1 VSAMNA
7 RERFN
12 RIMHFQPVDRLPLW
26 SVEAVMEG
34 AIRQWIRDGFFPMGM
49 SLSDVFKLD
58 PKETIRLDTD
68 PLPAYVQRT
77 IDEDDRWRTTVDQYG
92 FRVKTLKEQSVGP
105 EIYYYLSGVVANRQ
119 DWEELKKRY
128 DPADPRRRPRSWG
141 PELIDYYNSAL
152 CPVGLRIDWGPG
164 RGVKN
169 GYAMGLERFL
179 ETVVD
184 DPGLVQE
191 MLDFWADFVI
201 ETARDLVSHCHID
214 YAYLAEDGI
223 GYKTSSLVSPKMYRA
238 LWIPAMRRVT
248 DFLHS
253 HGIDVIGH
261 YSSGSTLPLI
271 PLLLDIG
278 VNLHFPLEVAAGMDA
293 PDLRRRFGRNILLIG
308 NISRQALMDGPLA
321 VEREFNAKVPALV
334 ADGGYIPA
342 VDDAIMPDISFA
354 SYRRY
359 LELVRGFRL

>member
-1 VSAMNA
+1 MNA

-12 RIMHFQPVDRLPLW
+12 RIMHFQPVDRVPLW
-26 SVEAVMEG
+26 GVEAVMEE
-34 AIRQWIRDGFFPMGM
+34 AIRQWICDGLFPIGM
-49 SLSDVFKLD
+49 SLDDVFRLD
-58 PKETIRLDTD
+58 PSETIKLDTD
-68 PLPAYVQRT
+68 PLPAYVQHK
-77 IDEDDRWRTTVDQYG
+77 IDEDDRWRTAIDQYG
-92 FRVKTLKEQSVGP
+92 FQVRTLKAQSVGP
-105 EIYYYLSGVVANRQ
+105 KVYYYLSGVVANRQ

-141 PELIDYYNSAL
+141 PELIDYYNNAT

-179 ETVVD
+179 EMVID
-184 DPGLVQE
+184 APGLVQE
-191 MLDFWADFVI
+191 MLDFWAEFVI
-201 ETARDLVSHCHID
+201 DVASDLVSSCRID
-214 YAYLAEDGI
+214 YAYFAEDGI
-223 GYKTSSLVSPKMYRA
+223 GYKNSSLVSPKTYRA

-248 DFLHS
+248 DFLRG
-253 HGIDVIGH
+253 HGIDIIGH
-261 YSSGSTLPLI
+261 YSSGCTLPLI

-293 PDLRRRFGRNILLIG
+293 PDLRRRFGRDILLIG
-308 NISRQALMDGPLA
+308 NISRQALMDGPPA
-321 VEREFNAKVPALV
+321 VEREFYAKASALM

-359 LELVRGFRL
+359 LDLVGGYKL